1 MGCDLVTPMRKD
13 AAIAIV
19 GMACRLPGARS
30 TTEFWENVVADRC
43 SIRPLPPDR
52 FHHERY
58 YHPEVGA
65 YGKSYSAIGG
75 IVDDFEIDAQRLGQL
90 DAAAAQSF
98 DVAHRWALDVARATF
113 DDARVDPAGLRGKNV
128 GVLIGHARGSM
139 LTSDLAFATAVEGIA
154 RTAPGMGPLGAT
166 PEVLAQALEIIRR
179 RYPTR
184 TGGDLKRTLAG
195 GLAGRIALSFGLS
208 GRHAVVD
215 AACASSF
222 AAMDAASRAL
232 CEGRMDAA
240 LVGGASYS
248 QELSVV
254 LFAQSRA
261 LSADGSFPFDERAN
275 GFISSDGLGFFL
287 LMRLED
293 AIASKAR
300 IRAVLRAVGG
310 SCDGKGKALWAPR
323 KEGQVLAMRRAYE
336 GSGLDPRTIGLL
348 EAHATST
355 PIGDA
360 TEIGALEEVFG
371 AARKQLGRPLPIG
384 SVKGNIGHT
393 RETAGAAAMIKAIMA
408 LESGTLPPTGSFK
421 TPSKSIPW
429 NDVSSEVITAPR
441 PFTASGS
448 EPRRAGVNA
457 FGIGGLNYH
466 VIVEEAPPEHRVFPV
481 GPIAPS
487 FTAKKEKLD
496 IAIVGIGGR
505 FPEASNIG
513 AYWARIA
520 GGEPAFTEAPPERWS
535 AEIYVEPGPAKPY
548 RTYTARGAFLRD
560 FAPDW
565 RRYKMPPK
573 LVDQNDP
580 LQFMLLESASDA
592 LEDAGI
598 DLGSTD
604 RTRVATIMGTTFGSD
619 YALELSLAIRAPELA
634 EDVAGILG
642 IPGDTQR
649 IEAIT
654 AEVRKCLPTINE
666 DSSGSFSSSTL
677 ASRVAKTLDLMGP
690 TYTMDSACAASLAS
704 LEAAA
709 ELLRSG
715 RVDLAVYG
723 GGDRA
728 MRVQRFSTYAA
739 AGVLSK
745 SGRMLPF
752 ESGADGLLPGEG
764 AAVLVLERL
773 EDAVAKG
780 RRIYG
785 VVRAIGSASD
795 GSPVEL
801 GVASPAGLS
810 LAIGRALEDAG
821 VSPLEVSYVEG
832 HGAAVPDLDRAELDA
847 LESAY
852 KTRDRSEPLY
862 LGSVKRIFGH
872 SAGAAG
878 AMAIAKAALMLDRGR
893 VPPSTE
899 GESTTVR
906 PGIQLGHDE
915 SALGSGKI
923 GVSSM
928 SFGGGH
934 YHVILE
940 KAPEG
945 TRKAAGKPEL
955 EEVVVE
961 IRASAL
967 PQLLSAVDAG
977 ELFERRRL
985 GSGPV
990 VLTAVAE
997 ERALLEER
1005 IALFVKTAK
1014 SPGAKAL
1021 LKKQGV
1027 FFREKAPVATR
1038 ACFLFSGQGSQYGGM
1053 MRAVAE
1059 LVPAAKEVLDRAD
1072 QWATAHDLEPISRVM
1087 FAPSIPNDVF
1097 WVQATLLVADVM
1109 AAAAAESVGVVPDV
1123 VTGHSF
1129 GDYAALVV
1137 AEAWTLET
1145 ALKATLIRSRAI
1157 EATAEPGGMISVAA
1171 TRAEVETVLS
1181 TLPPIGVVA
1190 PSNLNA
1196 PKQTVVSGAPEALE
1210 AASIALA
1217 DRGFE
1222 VRKLNVPRAFHSP
1235 LMAGARSTL
1244 SEGLAKLELKAPR
1257 VPYLS
1262 SVTGA
1267 IETEPGDIRALL
1279 VEQLTRP
1286 VDFVAQIERLVAGNV
1301 GLFIECGPRG
1311 VLSGLTEQI
1320 LADRGGEADVL
1331 SIDDAQR
1338 PGRFALARLA
1348 ALVQSRRPSDAP
1360 VEQTSSVPL
1369 FVGTE
1374 AAELLE
1380 AEGFEDFWSKSQDS
1394 LRTLVRGLW
1403 SAERAAQELE
1413 RERRKEEARRL
1424 AEAEALAAKASQ
1436 RPRRSVAP
1444 GRGSVVPGRASV
1456 APSVVP
1462 GPAVVAVPI
1471 ELPPREEIQK
1481 FLIDA
1486 LATQTGYPTELIDP
1500 DADLEADLGIDTV
1513 KQAQVLGKVR
1523 DKYQLRSTQSVSLAD
1538 FPTVNKIL
1546 AYVERQIIER
1556 SSAESTRP
1564 VRPRVPVVDLTAR
1577 RSSRPS
1583 AVRAEPTSAPPV
1595 AFHARET
1602 LTPAE
1607 PPPPRLMRHESLPAP
1622 RPPPSAPP
1630 APPTPAPLAVTPQPA
1645 ALPTPAPLAVTPQ
1658 PAAPSTPAP
1667 VFSGV
1672 DRGGLQAIEIESRRT
1687 AETTEARPR
1696 SPSIVLELS
1705 GTSRQIGR
1713 QHGEALREVIRETMD
1728 RYEAFLG
1735 ERNLLTLAVPEATR
1749 VLPSLFDP
1757 ATLEELRGLAE
1768 AVGVPFEHLLAYNL
1782 DAALFPAFTPGCTQ
1796 AVRTAKVNG
1805 GRLLHGANE
1814 DSPLTLHLGLP
1825 QTRTVQI
1832 RRRTD
1837 GPAPER
1843 TTVLFSLAG
1852 QIAGPNAVNDAGIT
1866 VTGCTLLDGPPPGG
1880 LPHGVPHPQ
1889 LVKQVAEGSKS
1900 LADAVAIAEKVDRSG
1915 RWCLL
1920 VSSAS
1925 EDRAIALEYDDRAVL
1940 SLTEIGSDYV
1950 STNHSLG
1957 GAPERA
1963 PTHSRYRLE
1972 RARQLFLGRELDAE
1986 QMQSGLR
1993 DRFDLARG
2001 RAVKHAT
2008 MSTVRRV
2015 DNVMSLVVDPAARRL
2030 YVTDRIEEEEAARF
2044 LTIDY
2049 GDTPRSVVSSPNPR
2063 AKNGGLPAGASMQAE
2078 GRSGVIQSVAS
2089 LSREGLG
2096 LVPVTEVMRRSVVR
2110 VVTEDA
2116 PVAIRSTRPASLLL
2130 IGRGAQAEAIART
2143 FTGRGTRVVCIAE
2156 VDDAIAALSRGDRFE
2171 ALGLVA
2177 WPISSEAPFEIEAG
2191 AFAARSSTLLL
2202 APFRALQLFAGAT
2215 PKGLIFAVTHLGG
2228 GLGFSNLEQGSAE
2241 HGGWVGLLKAIR
2253 REHEGMEVALLDT
2266 SAGTPPEQVS
2276 AALFAELDAGCPR
2289 LEVGLLRS
2297 KRVRLAMPLRP
2308 ADDFT
2313 GGAERLPRTWIVSG
2327 GARGVTAAIVR
2338 RLAGLYRPSFHL
2350 IGRHVLPSEA
2360 ELAELVALDD
2370 AGLEAKKHAL
2380 LAAQKGSLTAKDFA
2394 AITEGWAKSIEIDR
2408 NIRALRALGAD
2419 VRYHAA
2425 DVADAAQVA
2434 RVVAEARTRGAIE
2447 GIIHGAGIEVA
2458 KPFAKKSE
2466 EVVRATVDAKV
2477 GGLVH
2482 LLRATRAE
2490 PITHV
2495 VAFSSVSGRFGG
2507 HGQTDY
2513 SLANDAMSRVIGAYR
2528 IKRPEVRAA
2537 AIAWPAWSEVGLAAR
2552 SSAKA
2557 FLEQSGQAFMSP
2569 AEGANHFVRE
2579 LWSGLR
2585 EPEITISEKLEALDL
2600 DRLLVSDPAAFQKI
2614 ATAVE
2619 ASPLLGR
2626 LVLSEREP
2634 EERVT
2639 TERLLSADEPFLD
2652 QHRMGNT
2659 PILPGVI
2666 ALEILA
2672 ELAAV
2677 ESERYSVGD
2686 LVIHQP
2692 LKLQDAHHALVRSER
2707 RGEKLRLTM
2716 TALRPDGVVL
2726 EPDRVFATATR
2737 LARRPIPRK
2746 VLPEWDGAGSH
2757 YPYPAAPDLT
2767 PGSRAIFHGPP
2778 FRVIEAIMP
2787 LSKASGLARLVIPP
2801 AEALVRGSRAA
2812 SWRVPAALLDGC
2824 LQTAGFLSRLLFGV
2838 FALPAGF
2845 GRVDVAPRAL
2855 TAAGERCTLEVQLRA
2870 EGDEMVSDLYV
2881 ALGSEP
2887 ILLVE
2892 RYRAR
2897 VVTGS

>member
-1 MGCDLVTPMRKD
+1 MGCDFVTPMRKD

-65 YGKSYSAIGG
+65 YGKSYSSIGG

-113 DDARVDPAGLRGKNV
+113 EDARVDPAGLRGKNV

-166 PEVLAQALEIIRR
+166 PAVLAEALELIRR

-222 AAMDAASRAL
+222 AAIDAASRAL
-232 CEGRMDAA
+232 SEGRMDAA

-261 LSADGSFPFDERAN
+261 LSPDGSFPFDERAN

-360 TEIGALEEVFG
+360 TEIGALEEIYG

-393 RETAGAAAMIKAIMA
+393 RETAGAAGMIKAIMA
-408 LESGTLPPTGSFK
+408 LEAGTLPPTGSFK

-429 NDVSSEVITAPR
+429 ADVSSEVITAPR
-441 PFTASGS
+441 PFVASGS

-466 VIVEEAPPEHRVFPV
+466 VIVEEAPPEHRVFSV

-487 FTAKKEKLD
+487 FSAPREKLD
-496 IAIVGIGGR
+496 IAIVGLGGR

-535 AEIYVEPGPAKPY
+535 AEIYLEPGPAKPY

-604 RTRVATIMGTTFGSD
+604 RTRIATIMGTTFGSD

-642 IPGDTQR
+642 VPGDAQR

-739 AGVLSK
+739 AGVLSR

-752 ESGADGLLPGEG
+752 ESNADGLLPGEG
-764 AAVLVLERL
+764 AAVVVLERL
-773 EDAVAKG
+773 EDALAKG
-780 RRIYG
+780 RHIYG

-801 GVASPAGLS
+801 GVASPSGLS

-915 SALGSGKI
+915 AALGDGKI

-934 YHVILE
+934 YHVILDR
-940 KAPEG
+940 APEG
-945 TRKAAGKPEL
+945 ARKTAAKPSFDEA
-955 EEVVVE
+955 VVE
-961 IRASAL
+961 LRGSAL

-997 ERALLEER
+997 ERPLLEER

-1027 FFREKAPVATR
+1027 FFREAAPLTTR
-1038 ACFLFSGQGSQYGGM
+1038 CCFLFSGQGSQYGGM
-1053 MRAVAE
+1053 MRAVSE

-1072 QWATAHDLEPISRVM
+1072 RWAAGHDLEPISRVM
-1087 FAPSIPNDVF
+1087 LAPSIPNDVF

-1109 AAAAAESVGVVPDV
+1109 AAAAAEAVGVVPDV

-1171 TRAEVETVLS
+1171 TRAEVESVLA
-1181 TLPPIGVVA
+1181 TLPPIGVVV

-1196 PKQTVVSGAPEALE
+1196 PKQTVVSGAPDALE

-1217 DRGFE
+1217 DRGLE

-1301 GLFIECGPRG
+1301 GLFVECGPRG
-1311 VLSGLTEQI
+1311 VLTGLTEQI
-1320 LADRGGEADVL
+1320 LAERGGDGDAI

-1338 PGRFALARLA
+1338 PGRFALTRLA

-1360 VEQTSSVPL
+1360 AEQTSTVPL

-1374 AAELLE
+1374 AAELLQ

-1444 GRGSVVPGRASV
+1444 GRQSVLPSAVPA
-1456 APSVVP
+1456 
-1462 GPAVVAVPI
+1462 AVVAVPI

-1523 DKYQLRSTQSVSLAD
+1523 DKYQLRSAQSVSLAD

-1546 AYVERQIIER
+1546 AYVERQLVER
-1556 SSAESTRP
+1556 SGAESSRP
-1564 VRPRVPVVDLTAR
+1564 ARPRVPVVDLTAR

-1583 AVRAEPTSAPPV
+1583 LTQAEAAPV

-1602 LTPAE
+1602 LAPAE
-1607 PPPPRLMRHESLPAP
+1607 LPAPRVVRQEALPAP
-1622 RPPPSAPP
+1622 RPAAVAPP
-1630 APPTPAPLAVTPQPA
+1630 PPPVVAPPPAPIAPPPAVAAPVAPPLSTPPTPAS
-1645 ALPTPAPLAVTPQ
+1645 PAPT
-1658 PAAPSTPAP
+1658 P
-1667 VFSGV
+1667 VFSA
-1672 DRGGLQAIEIESRRT
+1672 DAGGLQTVE
-1687 AETTEARPR
+1687 AERPRSAEAPQTRPR

-1713 QHGEALREVIRETMD
+1713 QHGEALRDVIRETMD

-1796 AVRTAKVNG
+1796 ALRTAKANG

-1837 GPAPER
+1837 GPAPDR

-1900 LADAVAIAEKVDRSG
+1900 LAEAVAIAEKVDRSG

-1940 SLTEIGSDYV
+1940 SLTEIGTEYV
-1950 STNHSLG
+1950 STNHSLS

-1972 RARQLFLGRELDAE
+1972 RARQLFLGRPLEAE
-1986 QMQSGLR
+1986 EMQGGLR

-2030 YVTDRIEEEEAARF
+2030 YVTDRIEEDEPARF

-2049 GDTPRSVVSSPNPR
+2049 GDTPRSVVSSPSAR

-2116 PVAIRSTRPASLLL
+2116 PAAIRSTRPASLLL
-2130 IGRGAQAEAIART
+2130 VGRGAQAEAIARA
-2143 FTGRGTRVVCIAE
+2143 FTARGTRVVSIAE

-2171 ALGLVA
+2171 AMGLVA
-2177 WPISSEAPFEIEAG
+2177 WPVSSEAPFDIEPG

-2202 APFRALQLFAGAT
+2202 APFRALQLFASAT

-2253 REHEGMEVALLDT
+2253 REQEGMEVALLDT
-2266 SAGTPPEQVS
+2266 SAGTAPEQVC
-2276 AALFAELDAGCPR
+2276 AALLAELDAGCPR

-2338 RLAGLYRPSFHL
+2338 RLAELYRPSFHL

-2360 ELAELVALDD
+2360 ELAELSALDD
-2370 AGLEAKKHAL
+2370 AGFEAKKHGL
-2380 LAAQKGSLTAKDFA
+2380 LAAQKGTLTAKDFA

-2408 NIRALRALGAD
+2408 NIRALRALGAE
-2419 VRYHAA
+2419 VRYHSA
-2425 DVADAAQVA
+2425 DVADPAQVA
-2434 RVVAEARTRGAIE
+2434 RVVAEARARGAIE

-2490 PITHV
+2490 PISHV

-2528 IKRPEVRAA
+2528 LKRPEVRAA

-2585 EPEITISEKLEALDL
+2585 EPEITISEKLDALDL
-2600 DRLLVSDPAAFQKI
+2600 DRLLVRDPAAFQKA

-2619 ASPLLGR
+2619 AAPLLGR

-2634 EERVT
+2634 EERVI

-2672 ELAAV
+2672 ELAAL
-2677 ESERYSVGD
+2677 ESERYSIGD

-2692 LKLQDAHHALVRSER
+2692 LKLLDAAGGTTASAQGALVRAER
-2707 RGEKLRLTM
+2707 RGERLRLTM
-2716 TALRPDGVVL
+2716 TAHRPDGVVL

-2757 YPYPAAPDLT
+2757 YPYPAAPDLS

-2778 FRVIEAIMP
+2778 FRVVEAIMP
-2787 LSKASGLARLVIPP
+2787 LGNASGLARLVIPP

-2824 LQTAGFLSRLLFGV
+2824 LQTAGFLARLLFGV
-2838 FALPAGF
+2838 FALPSGF

-2855 TAAGERCTLEVQLRA
+2855 SAAGERCTLEVQLRA

-2897 VVTGS
+2897 VVTSS